1 MVLHSKSGKRGTDA
15 RGQDEEQEIKNKIFR
30 GKTCTFFFLIL
41 LGKPSSEKIPICHRK
56 SDTYTGIMSLVKVA
70 ELSLA
75 GTCQVEHKSLVGG
88 GQR

>member
-1 MVLHSKSGKRGTDA
+1 M
-15 RGQDEEQEIKNKIFR
+15 QEDKTKNKKSKIKYL
-30 GKTCTFFFLIL
+30 GEKPVLFFFLIL